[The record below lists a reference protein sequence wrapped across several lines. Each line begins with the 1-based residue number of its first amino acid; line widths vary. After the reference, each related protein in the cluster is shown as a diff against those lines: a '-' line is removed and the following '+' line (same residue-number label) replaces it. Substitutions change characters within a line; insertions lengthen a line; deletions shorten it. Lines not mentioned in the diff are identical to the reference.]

1 MSPDRSVLHL
11 GLRRSPLEWRPE
23 LDAAAE
29 LGHAVYVHSDTGLG
43 HTGLPDDRVA
53 VFTRTESAEDVAAR
67 ALRQARDGGH
77 EPAAVLCWGDRYV
90 DVAAKVAEALGLH
103 GPSVA
108 AAAVCLDK
116 AAQRRAL
123 EPHGLNPRWRS
134 GTTADELTA
143 AVAELGLPLIF
154 KLAHS
159 SGGRGSAVIDEHTE
173 PDGLV
178 KLTSLNYEDS
188 DAFLVEEF
196 VDGSE
201 HSVSGFVH
209 RDEVVILAVSD
220 KYLAPGELRTT
231 TTIVPSALA
240 PEQLARVHEAAERA
254 VRAVGI
260 ETGGFHVDLR
270 CSAEGPVVL
279 EIGAR
284 LGGDLINSHLVPLAT
299 GGAAQPYRSLVE
311 TLTDGELPRP
321 APFVTTAAMHLLPV
335 PADSDLSALL
345 HRLTDHPAVRIAA
358 EWPSPEDEVVV
369 VVTAQDADAIPTILA
384 ELRQRTEHRGH
395 MPGR

>member
-23 LDAAAE
+23 IDAAAE

-43 HTGLPDDRVA
+43 HLGLPEERTA
-53 VFTRTESAEDVAAR
+53 AFTRAESAEDVAAR
-67 ALRQARDGGH
+67 ALRQAEAGGH
-77 EPAAVLCWGDRYV
+77 RPAAVLCWGDRYV
-90 DVAAKVAEALGLH
+90 DVAAKVSQALGLR

-123 EPHGLNPRWRS
+123 EPHGLNPRWRT
-134 GTTADELTA
+134 GTTADELKA
-143 AVAELGLPLIF
+143 AVGELGLPLIF

-159 SGGRGSAVIDEHTE
+159 SGGRGSAVVDADTE
-173 PDGLV
+173 PAELI
-178 KLTSLNYEDS
+178 KLTSLNYENS
-188 DAFLVEEF
+188 AAFLVEEL
-196 VDGSE
+196 VEGSE
-201 HSVSGFVH
+201 HSVSGLVH
-209 RDEVVILAVSD
+209 DGEVVILAVSD

-231 TTIVPSALA
+231 TTVVPSALT
-240 PEQLARVHEAAERA
+240 PERLARVHEAAERA

-260 ETGGFHVDLR
+260 ATGGFHVDLR
-270 CSAEGPVVL
+270 YAAEGPVVL

-299 GGAAQPYRSLVE
+299 DGAAQPYRALVE
-311 TLTDGELPRP
+311 TLVDGELPTP

-335 PADSDLSALL
+335 RADADLPAVLS
-345 HRLTDHPAVRIAA
+345 RLADHPAVRVAA

-369 VVTAQDADAIPTILA
+369 VVTAPDPDAIPAILDD
-384 ELRQRTEHRGH
+384 LRLRT
-395 MPGR
+395 GR